1 MKKFLQTLMLTAAM
15 LLPFVSQSQNTQT
28 FDFEDGLIPAD
39 WSNVSPN
46 PWVVTNTSEGSGH
59 QGTYCIMSGNSGVS
73 SSQSSL
79 VATFTFAGDGSISF
93 LAGIYGEGTSSIWDH
108 CTFKIDGQVMFDY
121 GALATWSNYSFDVEA
136 GTHTF
141 EWFYSKDGSVNPTGD
156 AFYLDN
162 IVLDLGTASGCAR
175 PGVISVSNITG
186 TTANISWLPGGTE
199 TSWNIYIDSVFET
212 AVSSPSCTITGL
224 SGVTTYL
231 VSVEADCGSGQSSW
245 RSATFTTD
253 VTCPTPTALRATLT
267 PGDGTVAT
275 LTWNENGNATAWQI
289 CLNGD
294 ENNLIDAT
302 DTTYSFTTLT
312 PETAYTAKV
321 RAVCGAGDSST
332 WSSTINFTPTNA
344 YLVTV
349 NDGTSTN
356 ERIPIYGYWCD
367 NTTKSQFIIPSAD
380 LTPLQGGIINKLVFY
395 SSDAN
400 VSWGN
405 AEFDVYLTT
414 TGTTSISELAEYTT
428 MSQVYAG
435 SLSISDNTME
445 VNFTSPFVYMGGNLM
460 IGFLQTTTGSY
471 VRSYWYGVSA
481 TGASM
486 GGYGTNV
493 TQQDFLPKT
502 SIYYIPGS
510 GDICLPVTSLTVSNV
525 TADAATLTWS
535 GSASS
540 YTIINL
546 SDSTTVATISDTTY
560 SFTNLDPMTQY
571 NMGVIANCGT
581 DQSMVMST
589 SFTTACAAVSLPY
602 TESFEAT
609 SGSRGCWTF
618 VNSNSSN
625 PVIFTQVD
633 GRDVLRFSSY
643 SNASDYN
650 QYGYSPLM
658 NVGSNATSLQVS
670 VTYATYGSNDNL
682 YFGYITPT
690 DTVWNFNVFS
700 TNGDDD
706 FQTETFVIPATATQ
720 LAVHYYG
727 NYQYYAWIDS
737 VVVTEMSGDYC
748 FAVTGLAAG
757 DITSNS
763 VTLTWNGDAA
773 NYNIYIDSTLLA
785 TTATTTYTISGLNT
799 STAYNFGV
807 QAVCSAGS
815 LSDTVYV
822 TATTTCPDITVLPYT
837 EGFENGLGC
846 WTSVNNSTDGM
857 DWSAFDCVGLDNTSA
872 HTGGYVASSWSWNNV
887 SMNADAWLISPRF
900 VLPNTTDS
908 ITFSWWDIANSL
920 YPDSYSVAVST
931 TTNDIT
937 AFTVVRPSTAADGTW
952 TLRSIDLTAYAGQ
965 SIYVAFHHL
974 DYDENYLLI
983 DDIALFTG
991 NDAPAPERD
1000 SMKVTVAVNDATMGT
1015 TVPAPGVHYFY
1026 EGDTCSVV
1034 AVPATGYLLEGWTIQ
1049 VTRYYADYDTTVPV
1063 FDSIIETTVT
1073 NVFDLF
1079 GSWVVE
1085 YGDGNYEWSVTANFA
1100 PAPTCLA
1107 VTDLAATAVTETSV
1121 TLSWTG
1127 SAASYDIYN
1136 GTTFVANTTNTTYT
1150 VTGLTSA
1157 TSYTFAVQAICS
1169 ATDSAEMTSI
1179 VVNTTCGDITTLPY
1193 IYGFEDGLGCWNT
1206 VNGSADGE
1214 PWYVYN
1220 CAGLS
1225 NVSPHSGSYVASS
1238 WSWNSVAIQADAWLI
1253 SPHFVL
1259 PTTTD
1264 SILLTWWEV
1273 ANSSYPD
1280 SYSVAISTTT
1290 SDTTAFT
1297 VIRPSTQ
1304 AAGSWTQQTL
1314 NLSAYAG
1321 QSVYIAFHHVDY
1333 DENYLL
1339 IDDIALSVGAP
1350 YVPDPDT
1357 LTVTFAVNNAAM
1369 GTTNPAPGTYQYL
1382 TGDTVSFSAMPS
1394 AGSRFVAWLYT
1405 ADGVTDTLTDYI
1417 SAYAPMDFFYGYFGS
1432 NVTLTAVFEAGN
1444 PDSTTITY
1452 AVNDATMGTTDPA
1465 PGTYT
1470 IYVGNAIEAT
1480 AIPNA
1485 GYHLE
1490 GWAFATYLDGDL
1502 YDADTIYS
1510 DDPDFDN
1517 PILFGQL
1524 PQSYADYG
1532 ATITVTAIFAPA
1544 TVTTYTV
1551 SVSTANGDMGSAVPI
1566 GNNTVVAGESFTVTA
1581 YPNAGYHFVSWTMG
1595 DSVISTANP
1604 YTFTVNSDVYLVA
1617 NFAENDS
1624 TLTYYTLTVTSQD
1637 NEMGSVSCSVPAG
1650 QVAEGTEVTV
1660 TATANEG
1667 YRFRHWVT
1675 TGGVVV
1681 SDENP
1686 YTFTMTENVTLT
1698 AIFERL
1704 DGIDDVEA
1712 NDFNV
1717 YSVDNRIVV
1726 KGVDNMPVYVF
1737 DVAGRMID
1745 NVAKAAET
1753 VEFTV
1758 PSAGVYLV
1766 KAGNASAKRVVVL
1779 R

>member
-121 GALATWSNYSFDVEA
+121 GALATWNNYSFEVEA

-212 AVSSPSCTITGL
+212 AVSSPSYTITGL

-231 VSVEADCGSGQSSW
+231 VSVEADCGSEQSNW
-245 RSATFTTD
+245 RSTTFTTD
-253 VTCPTPTALRATLT
+253 VTCPAPTGLVPTLT
-267 PGDGTVAT
+267 PGDGTVADIS
-275 LTWNENGNATAWQI
+275 WHENGTATAWQI
-289 CLNGD
+289 CFNGD
-294 ENNLIDAT
+294 TTNYIDVY
-302 DTTYSFTTLT
+302 DTTYSFTGLT
-312 PETAYTAKV
+312 PETVYTAKV
-321 RAVCGAGDSST
+321 RAFCDIDDQSYWTG
-332 WSSTINFTPTNA
+332 TISFQPTTKTVIGSGEATNNYLPTNF
-344 YLVTV
+344 YYNYSLTQQIYTV
-349 NDGTSTN
+349 AELGDAGLIESIDFYNTSFYDRT
-356 ERIPIYGYWCD
+356 RDISIYVVS
-367 NTTKSQFIIPSAD
+367 TTKDSFASTTDWISVTAAD
-380 LTPLQGGIINKLVFY
+380 LQYSGSVTFASQG
-395 SSDAN
+395 
-400 VSWGN
+400 W
-405 AEFDVYLTT
+405 TT
-414 TGTTSISELAEYTT
+414 IALDG
-428 MSQVYAG
+428 
-435 SLSISDNTME
+435 
-445 VNFTSPFVYMGGNLM
+445 FVYDGMSN
-460 IGFLQTTTGSY
+460 IAIIVDDNTGSY
-471 VRSYWYGVSA
+471 SSNTYFRAFSANNQALRVYSDDINYEVNAPDYSGSIEASKNQIRLAKSSLAGCLKPSGVSVSYNGGVTA
-481 TGASM
+481 EVSWTSDASSVNISVN
-486 GGYGTNV
+486 GVVTNNV
-493 TQQDFLPKT
+493 TSPYTLTGLDLAT
-502 SIYYIPGS
+502 SYTISLQSNCGSDTSAWTNPVTFNTDACMPENQCSITIVGVDSYGDGWNGNAIAISQNNVALGTFTLTSGANFTESYNVCS
-510 GDICLPVTSLTVSNV
+510 GDSVIFTWISGNYPSEVSFEIKDGGNAVVYSVSDASNLTEGAFLALNDACPSCVMPNVTVST
-525 TADAATLTWS
+525 TANSVVLTWT
-535 GSASS
+535 GNASS
-540 YTIINL
+540 Y
-546 SDSTTVATISDTTY
+546 
-560 SFTNLDPMTQY
+560 
-571 NMGVIANCGT
+571 
-581 DQSMVMST
+581 
-589 SFTTACAAVSLPY
+589 
-602 TESFEAT
+602 
-609 SGSRGCWTF
+609 
-618 VNSNSSN
+618 
-625 PVIFTQVD
+625 
-633 GRDVLRFSSY
+633 
-643 SNASDYN
+643 
-650 QYGYSPLM
+650 
-658 NVGSNATSLQVS
+658 
-670 VTYATYGSNDNL
+670 
-682 YFGYITPT
+682 
-690 DTVWNFNVFS
+690 
-700 TNGDDD
+700 
-706 FQTETFVIPATATQ
+706 
-720 LAVHYYG
+720 
-727 NYQYYAWIDS
+727 
-737 VVVTEMSGDYC
+737 
-748 FAVTGLAAG
+748 
-757 DITSNS
+757 DIY
-763 VTLTWNGDAA
+763 L
-773 NYNIYIDSTLLA
+773 DSTLLA
-785 TTATTTYTISGLNT
+785 TTATTVYTISGLASAT
-799 STAYNFGV
+799 TYTIGV
-807 QAVCSAGS
+807 QAICSATDS
-815 LSDTVYV
+815 SAVATI

-983 DDIALFTG
+983 DDISLYTG
-991 NDAPAPERD
+991 GDAPQPERD

-1193 IYGFEDGLGCWNT
+1193 TYGFEDGLGCWNT

-1290 SDTTAFT
+1290 SDTSAFT
-1297 VIRPSTQ
+1297 VIRPSTP

-1339 IDDIALSVGAP
+1339 IDDVALSVGAP

-1357 LTVTFAVNNAAM
+1357 LNVTFAVNNAAM
-1369 GTTNPAPGTYQYL
+1369 GTTTPAPGTYQYL
-1382 TGDTVSFSAMPS
+1382 TGDTVNFSAMPS

-1452 AVNDATMGTTDPA
+1452 AVNDATMGTTNPA

-1624 TLTYYTLTVTSQD
+1624 SLTYYTLTVTSQD

-1712 NDFNV
+1712 DDFNV

-1737 DVAGRMID
+1737 DVTGRMID